1 MLSISLIM
9 KLLFLVLVEQN
20 SCCGRKRKFIELING
35 PSTTGNNHV
44 LVEFISKLLSSNVL
58 YTPNNNKT
66 RMVMKKLT
74 SFIDMVRYIFTFIFF
89 YVCLYLT
96 LILCSLSYKSTLQC
110 KKKSLKISLKSLQ
123 IFLYRKPKIII
134 LSKEISTFIRSPER
148 MHKLL
153 LC

>member
-1 MLSISLIM
+1 MLSILLRI

-89 YVCLYLT
+89 CLPLFNPYT
-96 LILCSLSYKSTLQC
+96 LLSFLQINPPTQ
-110 KKKSLKISLKSLQ
+110 KKVISLKSLQ
-123 IFLYRKPKIII
+123 ILLYRKPKIII